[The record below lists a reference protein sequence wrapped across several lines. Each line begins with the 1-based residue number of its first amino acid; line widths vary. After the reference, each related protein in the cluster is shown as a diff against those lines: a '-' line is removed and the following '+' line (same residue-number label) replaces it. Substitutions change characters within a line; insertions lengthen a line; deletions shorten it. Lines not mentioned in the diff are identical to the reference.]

1 MAQSVSREGPQRL
14 GRDLFAGATAA
25 VTAVAVLH
33 PIDTLKTKIHL
44 ERGNRKEIR
53 RLAALVLSCRGISQ
67 LYKGFHI
74 IVLGSAF
81 ASAVRLAFFEHLKRH
96 FVAELKEEK
105 RTFGYTACSCFAGL
119 ASSLIYVPF
128 ESVKQRVQSGLYSS
142 AIHCI
147 RDGWRQRGFRSFYL
161 GWTATLVRD
170 LPFTEPGAFC
180 HVPIFASG
188 KVMTS
193 PFGRDGVPLRNIH
206 WVILDMT
213 KKEGISGFFRGV
225 LPRVVQLGLMGSLFF
240 TTFETFQLLLAFVA
254 GYFLGER
261 GKKKKCPKY
270 SWIPPTLNHLSELP
284 AASSGA
290 GAVKTCKENCKLVL
304 CVRSDLKMG
313 KGKIAA
319 QCGHATLGAYQDTL
333 RTNPGYLWKWEAD
346 GQPKIALQ
354 VSSIQQMKS
363 LEKKAASLGP
373 APVSLIDKMMIGGN
387 VGCVCV
393 CE

>member
-170 LPFTEPGAFC
+170 LPFTVIELTLYECFKDLLRRKRNQEHSAMSQFSPLESMLIGCLA
-180 HVPIFASG
+180 ASIG
-188 KVMTS
+188 GFLTCPLDVVKTRVMTS

-240 TTFETFQLLLAFVA
+240 TTFET
-254 GYFLGER
+254 
-261 GKKKKCPKY
+261 
-270 SWIPPTLNHLSELP
+270 
-284 AASSGA
+284 
-290 GAVKTCKENCKLVL
+290 CKN
-304 CVRSDLKMG
+304 G
-313 KGKIAA
+313 
-319 QCGHATLGAYQDTL
+319 
-333 RTNPGYLWKWEAD
+333 W
-346 GQPKIALQ
+346 
-354 VSSIQQMKS
+354 
-363 LEKKAASLGP
+363 
-373 APVSLIDKMMIGGN
+373 DKHS
-387 VGCVCV
+387 
-393 CE
+393 